1 MTTPVLYGIKNC
13 DTVKKARTWLDQ
25 AGIRYRFVDFRSD
38 GINRSQVEGWLASPG
53 LEKLLNKRSTTWKNL
68 SASEQAAAQ
77 SPATAAEVLL
87 AQPTLIKRPLLETGS
102 HTTTG
107 FKPADYAQLFNR

>member
-87 AQPTLIKRPLLETGS
+87 AQPTLIKRPLLETGN